1 MHGGVHQQQQQ
12 VPDTKVLGHGRTDTG
27 HRHGS
32 NGWRPVGSS
41 QRAALPGAQDVRTEQ
56 LPSCLLC
63 SAALVGAASCPLS
76 SRAVDGAGTPGRPE
90 QERRLCV
97 EGHPRLSTSGCTQ
110 HASQEWMQRQTA
122 GCGGASPVFAPAV
135 LTCMCI
141 VHPWIMHV

>member
-1 MHGGVHQQQQQ
+1 MHAWRSPSSIQQQEE

-41 QRAALPGAQDVRTEQ
+41 QRAALPGAQAQDVRTEQ

-63 SAALVGAASCPLS
+63 SVSAALVAAASCPLS

-90 QERRLCV
+90 QEAVCGRASEAV
-97 EGHPRLSTSGCTQ
+97 YTSGCTQ
-110 HASQEWMQRQTA
+110 HVRQQEWMQRQTA
-122 GCGGASPVFAPAV
+122 GCGGASPVFNLRPQ
-135 LTCMCI
+135 
-141 VHPWIMHV
+141 W

>member
-1 MHGGVHQQQQQ
+1 M
-12 VPDTKVLGHGRTDTG
+12 HGRTDTG

-41 QRAALPGAQDVRTEQ
+41 QRAALPGAQAQDVRTEQ

-63 SAALVGAASCPLS
+63 SVSAALVAAASCPLS

-90 QERRLCV
+90 QEAVCGRASEAVYLW
-97 EGHPRLSTSGCTQ
+97 L
-110 HASQEWMQRQTA
+110 HATRQQEWMQRQAA

-135 LTCMCI
+135 VTCMCI
-141 VHPWIMHV
+141 VHPWIMFNACLVQG